1 MSDNKILASIARVVD
16 VIVDESHPF
25 FRNYGD
31 IGAIRY
37 RLLDSS
43 GKESDLRS
51 LDLAYPIDRN
61 IMSFPLA
68 GEVVQLFIGP
78 KAQDVVDQADTSKIY
93 YGSSIAIWN
102 HPHYNAHPDPGLRE
116 GDPNPGPGVIERGDI
131 YPMLPFMGDVLIEGR
146 HGQSIRMTGV
156 RANQQLLVNDQNNGK
171 PLTIIRNGQK
181 ETKGPQALA
190 DFTEDGYTPRVEDI
204 NDDRTSI
211 YLTSDHIIPLFPSS
225 DARGS
230 LRGLGPLNTD
240 LYRGAQ
246 AIINSDRVVLNARKD
261 SVLLAGN
268 DYVHLT
274 ARNTHLDAEKRIVL
288 DAPKIFLGEYAFGI
302 ENSARRVGESPDNQE
317 PAVLGGQAETIL
329 LAINEAMRTLSEAMS
344 KVETPDLW
352 IDSALLAAES
362 VKKSLENIDDLIRTE
377 LKSKKV
383 FITPNLPSITEGLL

>member
-1 MSDNKILASIARVVD
+1 MSDNKILASVARVVD
-16 VIVDESHPF
+16 VVIDESHPF

-51 LDLAYPIDRN
+51 LDLAYPMNRN
-61 IMSFPLA
+61 IFSFPLA
-68 GEVVQLFIGP
+68 GEIVQLYVGP
-78 KAQDVVDQADTSKIY
+78 KAQDVLDIADSSKVY
-93 YGSSIAIWN
+93 YDSSLAICN

-116 GDPNPGPGVIERGDI
+116 GDPNPGIGVVERGDI

-156 RANQQLLVNDQNNGK
+156 RANQQPLVNDQNNGK

-181 ETKGPQALA
+181 ENQLPTEVAN
-190 DFTEDGYTPRVEDI
+190 FTEDGYTPQVEDI
-204 NDDRTSI
+204 NNDRTSI
-211 YLTSDHIIPLFPSS
+211 YLTSDHVIPLVPGS
-225 DARGS
+225 DARNS
-230 LRGLGPLNTD
+230 FLNLGPLNTD

-261 SVLLAGN
+261 SVLLVGN
-268 DYVHLT
+268 EYVSLT

-288 DAPKIFLGEYAFGI
+288 DAPKIFLGRNAFAF
-302 ENSARRVGESPDNQE
+302 ENSPRRIGPSPDNQE

-329 LAINEAMRTLSEAMS
+329 LEINDALLTICNALSTVKTPDVWIPGAIN
-344 KVETPDLW
+344 
-352 IDSALLAAES
+352 AAES
-362 VKKSLENIDDLIRTE
+362 VKAALVNIEDQIRTE

-383 FITPNLPSITEGLL
+383 FIEPNI

>member
-1 MSDNKILASIARVVD
+1 M
-16 VIVDESHPF
+16 
-25 FRNYGD
+25 
-31 IGAIRY
+31 
-37 RLLDSS
+37 LDSS

-68 GEVVQLFIGP
+68 GEVVQLFVGP

-181 ETKGPQALA
+181 ETKGPQPLA

-211 YLTSDHIIPLFPSS
+211 YLTSDHIIPLFPAS
-225 DARGS
+225 DVRNS
-230 LRGLGPLNTD
+230 FLNLGPLNTD

-261 SVLLAGN
+261 SVLLVGN
-268 DYVHLT
+268 EYVSLT

-288 DAPKIFLGEYAFGI
+288 DAPKIFLGRNAFAF
-302 ENSARRVGESPDNQE
+302 ENSPRRIGPTPDNQE

-329 LAINEAMRTLSEAMS
+329 LEIN
-344 KVETPDLW
+344 D
-352 IDSALLAAES
+352 ALLTICNALSTVENPDVWIPGAITAAES
-362 VKKSLENIDDLIRTE
+362 VKAALVNIEDQIRTE

-383 FITPNLPSITEGLL
+383 FIEPNL